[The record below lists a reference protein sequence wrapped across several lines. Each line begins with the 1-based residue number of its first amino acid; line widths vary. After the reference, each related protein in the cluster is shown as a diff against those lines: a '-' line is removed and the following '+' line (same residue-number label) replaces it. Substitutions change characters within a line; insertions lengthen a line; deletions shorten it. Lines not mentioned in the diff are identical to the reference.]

1 MYNIRNYLAQLFTKY
16 RIVIYLYTLV
26 EKRGT
31 ARLQVDYES
40 VDFFFMEHCAVRG
53 PIFKR
58 MKDYFFEDIFSALL
72 YIVFNV
78 AFPIVAI
85 FLQFFSNDSTMYLS
99 YFVTGF
105 SMTFDYLS
113 LFKQKTSKR
122 LWVEALV
129 SSCCFATVLIVG
141 FTKMSLVFSSL
152 SSQQGV
158 LKYGF
163 GDFLAVSV
171 LAVMVVINV
180 YEFGGLVKHETNLR
194 YPKSTGSGQALVEG
208 AKNI

>member
-1 MYNIRNYLAQLFTKY
+1 MHNY
-16 RIVIYLYTLV
+16 YLYALV
-26 EKRGT
+26 EKCGT
-31 ARLQVDYES
+31 EKGTE
-40 VDFFFMEHCAVRG
+40 FN
-53 PIFKR
+53 R
-58 MKDYFFEDIFSALL
+58 MKDYFFDDIFSAVL

-78 AFPIVAI
+78 VVPIVAI

-105 SMTFDYLS
+105 AMTFDYLA
-113 LFKQKTSKR
+113 LFRQKTSKR

-129 SSCCFATVLIVG
+129 SSGCFATVLIIG
-141 FTKMSLVFSSL
+141 FTKMNLVFSCL
-152 SSQQGV
+152 SSQQNI

-171 LAVMVVINV
+171 LAIMVVINV

-194 YPKSTGSGQALVEG
+194 YPKNTGGNQALVEG
-208 AKNI
+208 AKNV